1 MTEITKERENEKKKG
16 RVFLIIGLIVVI
28 AVLLGVIAFLLKED
42 EPQKRNVVVTPENAE
57 EVAAQM
63 AEEDYTEPGYY
74 TVNMATEWHFSKGD
88 AVSEDARVDNIA
100 GNTNPVYFD
109 LFLAGEEE
117 EPIYQSPVIPVGSF
131 LEKIT
136 LDKPLDAGT
145 YDCVMVY
152 HLVDEEQETISTLR
166 VTVQVIVES

>member
-1 MTEITKERENEKKKG
+1 MSETTSGQKNEKKKG
-16 RVFLIIGLIVVI
+16 RMFLIIGLIVVI
-28 AVLLGVIAFLLKED
+28 AVLLGVIAFLLKGD
-42 EPQKRNVVVTPENAE
+42 EPPKRNVVVTPENAE

-88 AVSEDARVDNIA
+88 AVSEDARVDNVA

-117 EPIYQSPVIPVGSF
+117 EPIFQSPVIPVGSF